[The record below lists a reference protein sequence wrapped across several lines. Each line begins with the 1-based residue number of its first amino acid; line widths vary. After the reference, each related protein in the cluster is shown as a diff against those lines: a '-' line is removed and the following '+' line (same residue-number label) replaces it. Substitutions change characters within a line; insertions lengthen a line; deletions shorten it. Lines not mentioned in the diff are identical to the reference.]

1 MQGREQVAERVLR
14 LYKDHAESVLRYLLH
29 IGYPADQADDL
40 VQEAFLRLFK
50 ALQKGERIEKP
61 KNWLLAVVH
70 HIKVDELRR
79 SNRMVAFDS
88 AEVEPFDA
96 SSSGQA
102 ATPETELLQLEHAQ
116 RLEKAMLQLTER
128 QYQYLILRTEGLKL
142 REIAEIFGVS
152 VQSVAEAC
160 TRAIG
165 HLGRVL
171 ND

>member
-1 MQGREQVAERVLR
+1 MAERVLR
-14 LYKDHAESVLRYLLH
+14 LYQEYSETVLRYLLH
-29 IGYPADQADDL
+29 VGYTADQADDF

-50 ALQKGERIEKP
+50 TLQRGDAIEKP
-61 KNWLLAVVH
+61 KNWLLSVVH
-70 HIKVDELRR
+70 HIKADEIRR
-79 SNRMVAFDS
+79 NNRMVAFHPD
-88 AEVEPFDA
+88 EVEPFDA
-96 SSSGQA
+96 CPAGHA
-102 ATPETELLQLEHAQ
+102 ATPETELLKNERAS
-116 RLEKAMLQLTER
+116 RLQKAMLQLTQR

-160 TRAIG
+160 TRAID